1 MKKQKSNRR
10 KLFGAAAS
18 LLLSVAMLSSSTY
31 AWFTIN
37 KEASVEN
44 INMKV
49 TTSSNLLISETNTS
63 DSTFVEKLTTS
74 RYALLEPTSTV
85 DGINYYYTLDGAAD
99 GHKIH
104 GPDTDN
110 PYVKYDE
117 GAALTKEDTYAFK
130 NNFDSDFNSAYG
142 IASANPATLDKY
154 LTAYGYVDYTF
165 YLKGVTTAA
174 NTQIVMDKC
183 NLLYNGA
190 VVEEKAWR
198 AALLVQE
205 TIQGTEPTS
214 VGTLQTIIGLD
225 GAENQTTNKAVNST
239 TTVDTISKAGS
250 NAIVASN
257 IPANSTKYYKIVIR
271 VWIEGEDKTCT
282 TEVFGTKTEEYT
294 MELDFSIKTG
304 ATPVNKISSE
314 VN

>member
-1 MKKQKSNRR
+1 MKKQKSNKR

-18 LLLSVAMLSSSTY
+18 LLLSVVMLSSSTY

-37 KEASVEN
+37 KEAKVEN

-49 TTSSNLLISETNTS
+49 TTSSNLLISETNID

-74 RYALLEPTSTV
+74 RYALLEPTSTI

-104 GPDTDN
+104 GPDADN
-110 PYVKYDE
+110 PYAKYNE
-117 GAALTKEDTYAFK
+117 GTALTNEDTYAFK
-130 NNFDSDFNSAYG
+130 TNFDSDFNSAYG

-190 VVEEKAWR
+190 VVDEKAWR

-205 TIQGTEPTS
+205 TTQGTEPTS
-214 VGTLQTIIGLD
+214 AGTLQTIIGLD
-225 GAENQTTNKAVNST
+225 GAENQTANKAVNST
-239 TTVDTISKAGS
+239 TTVGTISKAS
-250 NAIVASN
+250 DNAIVASN

-271 VWIEGEDKTCT
+271 VWIEGEDTTCT

-314 VN
+314 V

>member
-1 MKKQKSNRR
+1 MKQKSNKH

-18 LLLSVAMLSSSTY
+18 LLLSVVMLSSSTY

-110 PYVKYDE
+110 PYAKYNE
-117 GAALTKEDTYAFK
+117 GTALTKEDTYAFK
-130 NNFDSDFNSAYG
+130 TNFDSDFNSAYG
-142 IASANPATLDKY
+142 IASANPTTLDKY

-205 TIQGTEPTS
+205 TTQGTEPTS
-214 VGTLQTIIGLD
+214 AGTLQTIIGLD
-225 GAENQTTNKAVNST
+225 GAENQTANKAVNST
-239 TTVDTISKAGS
+239 TTVDTISKAGN

-257 IPANSTKYYKIVIR
+257 IPANSTKYYKVVIR